1 MRYRW
6 DPPYPMGRR
15 EGQAPDAGL
24 RASDDERNQVVDRLS
39 RHYAEGRLDEAE
51 FKARLDACMSA
62 KTRGELTGL
71 FHDLPR
77 LATAPPPPPPR
88 RHRAR
93 RFLAFAGLLVLV
105 AAAVGPWWWPVHFP
119 FFLFAFVAFVLWRRS
134 DHWHHHHARD
144 VEGEPRSSV
153 RDH

>member
-1 MRYRW
+1 
-6 DPPYPMGRR
+6 MGRR
-15 EGQAPDAGL
+15 EGQSPDASL
-24 RASDDERNQVVDRLS
+24 RASDDERNEVADKLS

-77 LATAPPPPPPR
+77 LAVPAPPPPPR
-88 RHRAR
+88 RRNAL
-93 RFLAFAGLLVLV
+93 RFLAVAALVVLV

-119 FFLFAFVAFVLWRRS
+119 FFLLAIFAFLLWRRS
-134 DHWHHHHARD
+134 DHWHRHHGFQGGD
-144 VEGEPRSSV
+144 PRSSV
-153 RDH
+153 RDR

>member
-6 DPPYPMGRR
+6 DPLYPMGRR
-15 EGQAPDAGL
+15 EGQTPDVGL
-24 RASDDERNQVVDRLS
+24 RASDDERNEVADKLS
-39 RHYAEGRLDEAE
+39 RHYAEGRLDETE

-77 LATAPPPPPPR
+77 LVTQPPPPPPR
-88 RHRAR
+88 RRSAL
-93 RFLAFAGLLVLV
+93 RFLAIAALIVLV

-119 FFLFAFVAFVLWRRS
+119 FFLLAVLAFLLWRRS
-134 DHWHHHHARD
+134 DHWHHHHGNPAGD
-144 VEGEPRSSV
+144 PRSSV